1 MLAFGHF
8 RSETLLCETSWLTKC
23 FAQTVFCRKLE
34 NTLIVGEVKLSCWVL
49 FEHCYLILD
58 VGLLGV
64 ALCNHVLEQLVDFR
78 HLTAVPSNFIFRV
91 ISSIFKKTAGFQHV
105 CVLLDVESRLSFTKV
120 LHLVFKISTLVRKNL
135 ICIFFSAGA
144 ALKFGQISAFRQ
156 AGLYLGMFILEK
168 LKFSSHCLK
177 KQRPRLVKQL
187 VFFKLSPHVAFVLF
201 VMSCDL
207 RFPLLENFN
216 FKTSFSRPLLA

>member
-1 MLAFGHF
+1 LLAFGHF

-91 ISSIFKKTAGFQHV
+91 ISSIFKKTAGFKHV
-105 CVLLDVESRLSFTKV
+105 SVLLDVKGRLTVTKV
-120 LHLVFKISTLVRKNL
+120 QHLIFEITALILEDLVR
-135 ICIFFSAGA
+135 IFFSTGA
-144 ALKFGQISAFRQ
+144 ALKFG
-156 AGLYLGMFILEK
+156 
-168 LKFSSHCLK
+168 
-177 KQRPRLVKQL
+177 
-187 VFFKLSPHVAFVLF
+187 
-201 VMSCDL
+201 
-207 RFPLLENFN
+207 
-216 FKTSFSRPLLA
+216 